1 MLIFILTELT
11 DDVGALN
18 RRESSLTHYKY
29 SPKGLFRISSICGGI
44 SPRSGTIKAVF
55 ETDRNR
61 KCWQLYFLFF
71 RFWEGSVFARA
82 CSSDL
87 SLSVKFSVDFK
98 AEVQRH
104 LLHPLPSLHQIQK
117 DGTWLPYHGYLHRRS
132 CRLHYWKRFQISNC
146 NNSYNCQ
153 ATTTKNIFNHICT
166 CIISRQRY
174 IVGWFHTIFT

>member
-29 SPKGLFRISSICGGI
+29 SPKGLFRISSICGKLEKIPPLRGGILTHYSGGI

-104 LLHPLPSLHQIQK
+104 LLHPSPSLHQIQK
-117 DGTWLPYHGYLHRRS
+117 DGAWLPYHGYLHKRS
-132 CRLHYWKRFQISNC
+132 CRLHY
-146 NNSYNCQ
+146 
-153 ATTTKNIFNHICT
+153 
-166 CIISRQRY
+166 
-174 IVGWFHTIFT
+174 